1 MNDTTSHKILEKQFR
16 GKRTLLNYY
25 LAGFVDGEAS
35 FSVAIIKHPTQ
46 KFRWM
51 INPCFQVYQHKN
63 HPEILELCRFIF
75 GTGSIYA
82 KAGTPNVL
90 VFSIDSRRNLI
101 EKVLPF
107 FDQYPLIT
115 KQDTYKVFRE
125 IVISMEKREHWTVP
139 GFKRLVTLAF
149 TMNQQGKG
157 RKHTLESIFA
167 SLPNALQKSSETT
180 R

>member
-1 MNDTTSHKILEKQFR
+1 MNHTPQKILDTQFR

-46 KFRWM
+46 KLGWM

-63 HPEILELCRFIF
+63 HREVLELYEFIF
-75 GTGSIYA
+75 GTGRIYA
-82 KAGTPNVL
+82 KHGTPNVL

-101 EKVLPF
+101 EKVIPF
-107 FDQYPLIT
+107 FDKYPLVT
-115 KQDTYKVFRE
+115 KQETYKAFRE
-125 IVISMEKREHWTVP
+125 IVMSMEKREHWTIP
-139 GFKRLVTLAF
+139 GFKRLVSLAF

-157 RKHTLESIFA
+157 RKNTLEGIFA
-167 SLPNALQKSSETT
+167 TLPKAS
-180 R
+180 